1 MTTTPTPVSLKGS
14 RVLVTGGAGFI
25 GCNLVARLVQ
35 EGCRVRA
42 TIHKHP
48 PVITNPA
55 VEYVQA
61 DLMSQAD
68 CRRVVDGM
76 DIVFHAAATTL
87 GAAVMANAPMILVTA
102 NIVITAQIM
111 EAACLAKVKRFLHL
125 SSSVTY
131 PDTGDQPVREEQGL
145 EGSPHEIYF
154 GVGWAKRTAEVLA
167 IFYSQKLKEPMPVT
181 VVRPANIFGPHDKF
195 DPKASHVT
203 AALIRRVVVRENP
216 FVVWGTGNDVR
227 DLLYIDDFLDGVVL
241 AVQHPDTYLAVNIAS
256 GEGHTVKEVIQMLLE
271 LDGFT
276 DAKVQY
282 DPTKPQMIPVRLIDN
297 TLAREKLGYRP
308 HVGLR
313 EGLRRTVQ
321 WYRDNRGKWDR

>member
-1 MTTTPTPVSLKGS
+1 M
-14 RVLVTGGAGFI
+14 
-25 GCNLVARLVQ
+25 
-35 EGCRVRA
+35 
-42 TIHKHP
+42 
-48 PVITNPA
+48 
-55 VEYVQA
+55 
-61 DLMSQAD
+61 
-68 CRRVVDGM
+68 
-76 DIVFHAAATTL
+76 
-87 GAAVMANAPMILVTA
+87 
-102 NIVITAQIM
+102 
-111 EAACLAKVKRFLHL
+111 
-125 SSSVTY
+125 
-131 PDTGDQPVREEQGL
+131 
-145 EGSPHEIYF
+145 
-154 GVGWAKRTAEVLA
+154 
-167 IFYSQKLKEPMPVT
+167 
-181 VVRPANIFGPHDKF
+181 
-195 DPKASHVT
+195 
-203 AALIRRVVVRENP
+203 VRENP